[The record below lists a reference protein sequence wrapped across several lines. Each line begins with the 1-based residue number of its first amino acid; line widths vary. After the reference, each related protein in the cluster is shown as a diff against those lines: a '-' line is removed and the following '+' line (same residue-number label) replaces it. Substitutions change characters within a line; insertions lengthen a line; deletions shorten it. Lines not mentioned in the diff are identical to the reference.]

1 MAWKKLLEYVF
12 QFFYFFQFCFS
23 VHLQATSQTIQRNNN
38 RMHLYIIIA
47 CFLALFLLLASV
59 SSSAIFVFP
68 QHWFLKAGVRNWRI
82 WPLKSVFQRPL
93 RPTMTRKRYLTYDLS
108 ASAGFHLLY
117 WASQMTE
124 TLSDAQIMLTNKW
137 SAENA
142 AFWAE
147 TSHLRCAVLSTT
159 VKTSALCDSCTRKAL
174 KPQFKN
180 ITPTSNISFQITS
193 ALHASQHQENRSFE
207 HICTRYRFVNRRS

>member
-1 MAWKKLLEYVF
+1 M
-12 QFFYFFQFCFS
+12 FFYLLLLLFVKLTWIYKKIKNSYPIFFP
-23 VHLQATSQTIQRNNN
+23 VHLQATSQTIPRRNN

-59 SSSAIFVFP
+59 SSSDIFVFP

-124 TLSDAQIMLTNKW
+124 TLSDAQMMFTDKW
-137 SAENA
+137 SGSE
-142 AFWAE
+142 
-147 TSHLRCAVLSTT
+147 
-159 VKTSALCDSCTRKAL
+159 L
-174 KPQFKN
+174 KLLVWSVQCSVPQ
-180 ITPTSNISFQITS
+180 
-193 ALHASQHQENRSFE
+193 
-207 HICTRYRFVNRRS
+207 